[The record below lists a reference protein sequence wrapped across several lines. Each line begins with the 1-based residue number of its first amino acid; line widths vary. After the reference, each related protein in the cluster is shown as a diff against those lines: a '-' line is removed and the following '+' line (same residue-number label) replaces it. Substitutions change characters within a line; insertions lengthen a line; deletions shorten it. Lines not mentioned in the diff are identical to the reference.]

1 MNDDFIAAEEL
12 LQRGAAALSFP
23 VNQEVIEK
31 LMHYLQLLAKW
42 NRVHNLTAIREPQ
55 QQVIVHLLDS
65 LVVAPFLPPTQTIA
79 DIGSGAG
86 LPGIVLAIVCPQ
98 QQFFLVE
105 SNTKKSVFLR
115 EAVRQLALENVK
127 VVAMRAEQWRPE
139 AKLNVLI
146 SRAVSDINSFLMW
159 TAALG
164 DENSRWLLMKAHDDE
179 VCTQKDFYVENVLP
193 LTVPLLNAARVLFV
207 VKKKS

>member
-65 LVVAPFLPPTQTIA
+65 LVVAPFLPPAQTIA

-98 QQFFLVE
+98 QQFFFGGIE
-105 SNTKKSVFLR
+105 YEEKRFF
-115 EAVRQLALENVK
+115 AG
-127 VVAMRAEQWRPE
+127 
-139 AKLNVLI
+139 
-146 SRAVSDINSFLMW
+146 SRAAIGVGECESCGDARGTMASGGEVERFNQSCRQRYQFFFDVDGSF
-159 TAALG
+159 G
-164 DENSRWLLMKAHDDE
+164 
-179 VCTQKDFYVENVLP
+179 
-193 LTVPLLNAARVLFV
+193 
-207 VKKKS
+207 